1 MQPLR
6 GSQSAAKQRLRRSNS
21 ATASGTLQVS
31 NISSNDSH
39 NSIGNAVSQQRRRR
53 RRQHRR
59 QRTTTNDDNND
70 STSVADSPTQRTN
83 QRRNQPTNQ
92 RFVLFARRR
101 RAAGRAAQT
110 IWPEESVVGR
120 SWIVPISSN
129 RPIVSVVCFPPLA
142 SSENQGN
149 DDGVFELCGRT

>member
-83 QRRNQPTNQ
+83 QRRNQLTNA
-92 RFVLFARRR
+92 LFCLPGGGGGQGSKDNL
-101 RAAGRAAQT
+101 AA
-110 IWPEESVVGR
+110 EESVVGR
-120 SWIVPISSN
+120 SWIVPIVQSSN
-129 RPIVSVVCFPPLA
+129 CPIVSVVCFPPLA